1 MIIYYII
8 HSSWSSD
15 DIYINRYKRKK
26 TETLE
31 EDPFL
36 SMARDEHKLKMKI
49 LKLKEWKLIH
59 QCDSMRIGLP
69 PVYITDEED
78 S

>member
-1 MIIYYII
+1 M
-8 HSSWSSD
+8 W
-15 DIYINRYKRKK
+15 KK
-26 TETLE
+26 KKKKKKTLE

-49 LKLKEWKLIH
+49 LKLKEWKIMH
-59 QCDSMRIGLP
+59 QCDSMGISLP
-69 PVYITDEED
+69 PVYVTDEED